1 MALIIPIATAR
12 FAGVRG
18 MMFEIQAKT
27 KNHLR
32 SQLSLGT

>member
-18 MMFEIQAKT
+18 MVFEIQAKT
-27 KNHLR
+27 RKPLA
-32 SQLSLGT
+32 